1 MKRWV
6 IGIAFASLA
15 FFSVS
20 VLIFRASQPSEPKQ
34 TSQPDINALLKDLPL
49 NQIEQRQ
56 LFSFGD
62 ELYRKGRYKQA
73 RDYYEKV
80 LSALEEKRR
89 DSLEATRS
97 L

>member
-1 MKRWV
+1 MKQWV
-6 IGIAFASLA
+6 IGIVFVSLLASFLLLR
-15 FFSVS
+15 
-20 VLIFRASQPSEPKQ
+20 VLSPSKPKQ
-34 TSQPDINALLKDLPL
+34 TSQPDIEALLKDLPI

-80 LSALEEKRR
+80 LSAWRQSEKSFLKGIGR
-89 DSLEATRS
+89 L
-97 L
+97 

>member
-20 VLIFRASQPSEPKQ
+20 VLLFRASQPSEPKQ
-34 TSQPDINALLKDLPL
+34 TSQPDIDALLKDLPL

-62 ELYRKGRYKQA
+62 EVRGDISKLETITRKFSP
-73 RDYYEKV
+73 
-80 LSALEEKRR
+80 L
-89 DSLEATRS
+89 
-97 L
+97 